1 MSKKVLI
8 DCDPGIDD
16 AVALTMALFDPRLD
30 VVAVTACEGNVSA
43 QQSASNVQSLIEH
56 LDPPRW
62 PRLGVGSP
70 PDQGPVVDARHIHGD
85 DGLGNAGL
93 RSAPLA
99 RVHPAE
105 KMICDEVRAAPN
117 QLTLLCL
124 GPLTNIAR
132 ALKRDPE
139 IESLVHRI
147 FIMGGA
153 VNCIGNVTPSAEFN
167 IYADPE
173 SAKFVFR
180 SNLSKTIVP
189 LDITSRVAF
198 EFDLMRKLPPDSS
211 RAGNLLGRVLPFL
224 FRAYRQQQ
232 GLEAVHIHDAVALAA
247 LCHAE
252 LFEWAEMHCDVETTG
267 SLTNGTTIFDRRPSY
282 RGPRN
287 CEVAVEIDAVA
298 VNDYLLRSLA
308 DAGRA
313 TT

>member
-43 QQSASNVQSLIEH
+43 EKSATNLQALIEH

-62 PRLGVGSP
+62 PRIGLGSP
-70 PDQGPVVDARHIHGD
+70 PDQGPVIDARHIHGD
-85 DGLGNAGL
+85 DGLGNAAL
-93 RSAPLA
+93 KSAPLV

-124 GPLTNIAR
+124 GPLTNVAR

-139 IESLVHRI
+139 IVDLVHRI
-147 FIMGGA
+147 FIMGGS
-153 VNCIGNVTPSAEFN
+153 VNGIGNVTASAEFN

-173 SAKFVFR
+173 SARFVFR
-180 SNLSKTIVP
+180 SNLPKTIVP
-189 LDITSRVAF
+189 LDITSRVIF
-198 EFDLMRKLPPDSS
+198 DFDLMRKLPPESS
-211 RAGNLLGRVLPFL
+211 RAGSLLGKSLPFL
-224 FRAYRQQQ
+224 FRAYRQHL
-232 GLEAVHIHDAVALAA
+232 GLESVHIHDAIALAA
-247 LCHAE
+247 LCHSE
-252 LFEWAEMHCDVETTG
+252 LFEWAEMHGDVETTG
-267 SLTNGTTIFDRRPSY
+267 HITNGATIFDRRPSF
-282 RGPRN
+282 RGKKN

-298 VNDYLLRSLA
+298 VNDYLLRALA

-313 TT
+313 TE